1 MSKRIVI
8 LNVEESLIRDLHL
21 LIPSKDEQSKYL
33 LRVIQNHL
41 DQHKEKIEELKKL
54 EEARR
59 KFFEG
64 NP

>member
-8 LNVEESLIRDLHL
+8 LNVDESLIRDLHL

-64 NP
+64 S

>member
-8 LNVEESLIRDLHL
+8 LNVDESLIRDLHL
-21 LIPSKDEQSKYL
+21 LIPSKEEQSKYL

-41 DQHKEKIEELKKL
+41 DQHKGKIEELKKL

-59 KFFEG
+59 RFFEG
-64 NP
+64 I